1 MLETHEAQR
10 AQVDTEAC
18 PHCWGL
24 GWVQMTAENDFG
36 EEETYFTLCRRCS
49 RQYTDLESVDYGEGA

>member
-1 MLETHEAQR
+1 MSTQTMEQTQER
-10 AQVDTEAC
+10 IDTESC

-24 GWVQMTAENDFG
+24 GWIQMTAEDDFG

-49 RQYTDLESVDYGEGA
+49 RQYTALEEGAS